1 MRYRLALDIGTN
13 SIGWAILRL
22 DKEGNPAELI
32 RIGSRIYPDGRHPKT
47 GESLGT
53 NRREPRSQ
61 RRRRDRYLQRRG
73 ALLKY
78 LQQYGLFPKLHS
90 AEADALRQKNP
101 YQLRSKGLDE
111 ALTPYE
117 LGRAIFHL
125 NQRRGFKSNRKTDRA
140 AANESGKIRQAV
152 QSFENAMQEDQVRTV
167 GEMLYQRLQENPDAG
182 TRARLR
188 GSGAKATYNFYISRK
203 MIEEEFD
210 ALWQAQQ
217 AWHPNLLTE
226 EAYNALHRIIF
237 HQRELKEPPVG
248 RCTLLPE
255 ESRAAKALPSSQRFR
270 LYQEINHLKCID
282 LRTGEECHPSQE
294 QRDQLAAYLERR
306 SNAKYVDLRKQLFG
320 KTAYEKYQFSIE
332 ATALARKNLYGNTT
346 THKLKN
352 DKAFGPAWHKFAPE
366 TQDYIVGKLLET
378 EDEAEL
384 IDWLIAEHG
393 LPPEAAMH
401 VAGVSL
407 EEGHLRFSEQ
417 AVNHVLPH
425 LVNGWNTDEDKPLTY
440 DQAVRAAGFKDH
452 RIQSPDN
459 LLDQLPYYGE
469 ILWRHCQDMP
479 TATDPREREYGRITN
494 PTVHIGLNQLRRL
507 LNALI
512 RQYGRPNE
520 MHIELARKLKLNRES
535 KAEMM
540 RQNRLN
546 RERNERLNEELSDLR
561 QKQNAANRLRLK
573 LFKEL
578 DTLNPRCIYSG
589 DPINPHQLFTN
600 AYQIDHI
607 LPFSK
612 TLDDGYNNKV
622 LVTDQANKAKG
633 NRSVYELGQLPG
645 YDWEEI
651 KARATRLPYAKR
663 KRFAPDAL
671 EQWAGNIGEFSKDG
685 AGFLQR
691 QLTDTAYL
699 ARVTREYLQT
709 ICPAN
714 KIVTSPGRLT
724 AQLRAKWGWNKLL
737 NDDNSKNRDDHRHHA
752 IDAVA
757 IGLIDRKMLQKVS
770 TRAARAK
777 EQDAENL
784 LKGVHED
791 LPWENLREQIEHAL
805 DRCVVS
811 HKPDH
816 NPQAQLHEA
825 TAYGIVSGPD
835 DKGIYQARNKVA
847 LSSLTR
853 KDFAMLQNPH
863 LAERLQQLTEGLT
876 DADIK
881 ERLAELAN
889 QKGWPRK
896 TYILRKI
903 SGVTVELK
911 GTALSPDP
919 EKRPIHPA
927 KLYRGGANYCYEIYQ
942 TENGKWGGDL
952 ISTFVANQSRY
963 QAFTR
968 DLSHFQEQTFHGQSL
983 VMRLINNDMIA
994 VGEPGQ
1000 RRILRVQKMSK
1011 GMICLCDHF
1020 DANVDARNRDKDD
1033 PFSYIY
1039 KSPNALREMRARK
1052 VHIDMLGRIKDPGFS
1067 G

>member
-13 SIGWAILRL
+13 SIGWAVLRL

-61 RRRRDRYLQRRG
+61 RRRRDRYLQRRD

-78 LQQYGLFPKLHS
+78 LPQYGLFPKLHS

-101 YQLRSKGLDE
+101 YQLRAKGLDE

-140 AANESGKIRQAV
+140 AANESSKIRQAV
-152 QSFENAMQEDQVRTV
+152 QSFEKAMEGKARTV
-167 GEMLYQRLQENPDAG
+167 GEALYQRLQENPDAG

-188 GSGAKATYNFYISRK
+188 GKGVKATYDFYISRQ

-217 AWHPNLLTE
+217 AWHPDLLTE

-237 HQRELKEPPVG
+237 HQRELKAPPVG

-282 LRTGEECHPSQE
+282 LRTGEECHLSQE

-320 KTAYEKYQFSIE
+320 KTAYEKYQFTIE

-352 DKAFGPAWHKFAPE
+352 DKAFGPDWHQLSLK
-366 TQDYIVGKLLET
+366 TQDEIVCCLIEA
-378 EDEAEL
+378 EDEAEVT
-384 IDWLIAEHG
+384 DWLIYQHK
-393 LPPEAAMH
+393 LSPESAAY

-407 EEGHLRFSEQ
+407 EEGHLRFSQ
-417 AVNHVLPH
+417 TAVNRVLPH
-425 LVNGWNTDEDKPLTY
+425 LVNGWDADEDKPLTY

-479 TATDPREREYGRITN
+479 TATDPREREHGRITN

-520 MHIELARKLKLNRES
+520 VYIELARKLKLSREG
-535 KAEMM
+535 KTEIM
-540 RQNRLN
+540 RQHKLN
-546 RERNERLNEELSDLR
+546 RERNEKLDQELRDYGEPV
-561 QKQNAANRLRLK
+561 NAKNRLK
-573 LFKEL
+573 LKLYHEL
-578 DTLNPRCIYSG
+578 RPLGHKCIYSDAAIKRTELIDG
-589 DPINPHQLFTN
+589 D
-600 AYQIDHI
+600 YQIDHI

-622 LVTDQANKAKG
+622 LVAGKANREKG

-663 KRFAPDAL
+663 KRFATDAL

-835 DKGIYQARNKVA
+835 DKGVYQARNKVA

-863 LAERLQQLTEGLT
+863 LAERLQQLTEGLS
-876 DADIK
+876 DAEIK
-881 ERLAELAN
+881 TKLADLAE

-903 SGVTVELK
+903 SGVAVELK

-942 TENGKWGGDL
+942 TENGKWDGDL
-952 ISTFVANQSRY
+952 ISTFVANQSHY

-1011 GMICLCDHF
+1011 GRIALCGHF
-1020 DANVDARNRDKDD
+1020 EANVDARDRDKDD
-1033 PFSYIY
+1033 PFNYLV
-1039 KSPNALREMRARK
+1039 KSPNALREMKARK